1 MHHITE
7 HTQQPLA
14 STWLGD
20 HQGRPSAPQIR
31 PSKRLPW
38 SVNKELRLRLRY
50 NTLTFANMRHM
61 HVDYPIKNT
70 DVLNLN
76 VYYAVQVNN

>member
-1 MHHITE
+1 MAVHMHHITE

-31 PSKRLPW
+31 PSRRPTMERQQDYDYDYEYCVNQAAILQSSMVRL
-38 SVNKELRLRLRY
+38 L
-50 NTLTFANMRHM
+50 
-61 HVDYPIKNT
+61 
-70 DVLNLN
+70 
-76 VYYAVQVNN
+76 